1 MPMQFVQQYRQVIL
15 NRQTSLYKHFGTQ
28 LQ

>member
-1 MPMQFVQQYRQVIL
+1 MSIQFVQKYRQVIL